1 MEISKR
7 LSFIDATTEDVT
19 MRIEYYDG
27 NSDPHFYMVPYFKM
41 PGACVFYGN
50 TSARLSYE
58 KINKSEYMVVL
69 SYANVYSPH
78 YTTVGFK
85 I

>member
-1 MEISKR
+1 
-7 LSFIDATTEDVT
+7 
-19 MRIEYYDG
+19 MRIEYYSSG
-27 NSDPHFYMVPYFKM
+27 NDRYFYMVPYFKM

-50 TSARLSYE
+50 TPAGLSYE
-58 KINKSEYMVVL
+58 KIQSSEYMVVR
-69 SYANVYSPH
+69 SWANKYPDGSH